1 MPENNPIPIH
11 YLDESNLNGL
21 GKMMGQYLEQNLRDF
36 EIKRRQARRLYIC
49 TSVEVE
55 KGIATTIRFQ
65 KTAIRVEDG
74 IAPDTDL
81 HLKGSY
87 LQLADLLS
95 GKANPI
101 TEVVKGNIKI
111 LKIPITKP
119 LQSLRLFKFLKIPRE
134 LIINSP
140 GR

>member
-1 MPENNPIPIH
+1 MLENNHIAIH

-21 GKMMGQYLEQNLRDF
+21 GKMIGQYLEQNLRDF
-36 EIKRRQARRLYIC
+36 EKKRRQARRLCIC

-81 HLKGSY
+81 HLRGSY
-87 LQLADLLS
+87 LQLADLLT
-95 GKANPI
+95 GKTNPI
-101 TEVVKGNIKI
+101 AEVIKGNIRI
-111 LKIPITKP
+111 LKIPVTKP
-119 LQSLRLFKFLKIPRE
+119 LQSLRLFSFLKIPKE
-134 LIINSP
+134 LIVNTP
-140 GR
+140 GS